1 MPLPYYRRL
10 SARDKAIYR
19 QSDALGEVPLPDAAA
34 CRPLA
39 EGLRQALEA
48 GVRPDVEKAAQRLV
62 ARIAH
67 QLQTEPVAVRVMA
80 RRPRSA
86 ESELHGLYTREEGRR
101 AVIQV
106 WMRTAHHRRVAAFR
120 TFLRTL
126 LHEVC
131 HHLDYTHF
139 ELADSF
145 HTEGFFRRESSLMRQ
160 LIPKEARR
168 PARSAPRAAAAP
180 AAASPSAAPPP
191 SAPAPSPP
199 KGRRR
204 QLPLPF

>member
-10 SARDKAIYR
+10 SPKDKAIYR
-19 QSDALGEVPLPDAAA
+19 KSAALTDVPLPDASA

-39 EGLRQALEA
+39 RALEEALSA
-48 GVRPDVEKAAQRLV
+48 GERIAVERAAQRLV
-62 ARIAH
+62 SRIAH
-67 QLQTEPVAVRVMA
+67 QLETEPVTVRVMA
-80 RRPRSA
+80 RRPRSQS
-86 ESELHGLYTREEGRR
+86 SELHGLYTREEGRR

-131 HHLDYTHF
+131 HHLDYAHF
-139 ELADSF
+139 ALADSF

-160 LIPKEARR
+160 LVGKQK
-168 PARSAPRAAAAP
+168 
-180 AAASPSAAPPP
+180 ASPVQPDDPTPPSGGEPAPPP
-191 SAPAPSPP
+191 KAKAGVDVPARR
-199 KGRRR
+199 GR
-204 QLPLPF
+204 QMSLPF